1 MPLRFTL
8 RFVVA
13 LCLLSCFHISNA
25 WALSDAALSRDHPFF
40 RRPSGYRI
48 VSYTTGDGSLVV
60 PIRDG
65 TLPLSGRQ
73 TYRLYRTEGQP
84 LSSSALGQRF
94 LSSLQRAGGT
104 VEFKENPAL
113 GGQRI
118 VGRLSR
124 DGRDVWVMQDV
135 LSLREYLLTVLETR
149 NNRTPLPPALVPVNT
164 YELEAQV
171 LDMLHLLER
180 TGKLELPANF
190 AKGTAALLR
199 GYQTDFQKLVLLM
212 EKDPSLKFR
221 LETYAEPNM
230 KPADQRLLLRERAL
244 TLVET
249 LANMGANKKRFST
262 APGDATKETA
272 VPRGIVRLST
282 IDSIIEE

>member
-1 MPLRFTL
+1 MPLRFAF
-8 RFVVA
+8 RFVIA
-13 LCLLSCFHISNA
+13 LCLLSCFLPSNA
-25 WALSDAALSRDHPFF
+25 WALSDAARSRDHPLF

-60 PIRDG
+60 PVPDG
-65 TLPLSGRQ
+65 ALPLSGLQ

-84 LSSSALGQRF
+84 LSASALGQRF
-94 LSSLQRAGGT
+94 LSSLRRAGGT

-113 GGQRI
+113 GGRRV
-118 VGRLSR
+118 VGRLLR

-135 LSLREYLLTVLETR
+135 LSLREYLLVVLETR
-149 NNRTPLPPALVPVNT
+149 NNRTPLPPALVPDGA

-180 TGKLELPANF
+180 TGRLELPANF
-190 AKGTAALLR
+190 TKGTAVLSK
-199 GYQTDFQKLVLLM
+199 GYQPGFQKFVLLM

-244 TLVET
+244 TLLET
-249 LANMGANKKRFST
+249 LADMGADKRRFST

-272 VPRGIVRLST
+272 VPRGIVRLSAV
-282 IDSIIEE
+282 DSVTEE